1 MLGKKKLY
9 KSVIWKKGLFL
20 HRGCTWAWILL
31 CKVYFMRTLI
41 CYYWLILPVRKFVIM
56 NYGHIACKCK
66 TMFSLLYKLNGK
78 ANHCNEKCDG
88 NMELSV
94 RDPFSPRSTHCFLSS
109 DWWNEESQ
117 PLTLYWSLRLDPTI
131 LHNRQI
137 NNETEFE
144 VLLFK
149 NNVCKNVWYMH
160 TCMCRHMYLYVCT
173 PCHSSC
179 PFEAGSLI
187 GPGPRLV
194 TRSPTAPL
202 VSVPYMCRFSRF
214 GMWVLKSE
222 LSFSCLCNACP
233 ASTFTHWPLSPG
245 SLFNTC
251 FLLPYEDGRDGTCEC
266 KLRSQTH
273 LS

>member
-187 GPGPRLV
+187 GPGPHQLSRLAV
-194 TRSPTAPL
+194 NQPPVILLFFSASQCWDFR
-202 VSVPYMCRFSRF
+202 SVPP
-214 GMWVLKSE
+214 
-222 LSFSCLCNACP
+222 CP
-233 ASTFTHWPLSPG
+233 AFNQGSGIWTQALILEQQALYLGLSPW
-245 SLFNTC
+245 SWN
-251 FLLPYEDGRDGTCEC
+251 
-266 KLRSQTH
+266 
-273 LS
+273 